1 MRVTHILS
9 AAVLLGLTSACVQQ
23 PTLEEKL
30 AGKTPAQRKEI
41 LLQECKEEAPRGRK
55 TNVIPHK
62 KHVENMAELCG
73 KMHQEMPPK

>member
-1 MRVTHILS
+1 MKIIHIISGVML
-9 AAVLLGLTSACVQQ
+9 VILTSACVHQ

-41 LLQECKEEAPRGRK
+41 LLQECKEETPRGRT
-55 TNVIPHK
+55 TNILPYK
-62 KHVENMAELCG
+62 KHVESMDKLCS